1 MNFWE
6 RVDQLLDEKGITKKS
21 LSTEAGFDPSNIS
34 KGLKK
39 NNMPSAETAVKI
51 AEILGVSTEYLVKG
65 KNTSSDGNFILGE
78 DDIKYQS
85 IIHDFQKLPR
95 DKQKIVEN
103 LIDELKRI

>member
-51 AEILGVSTEYLVKG
+51 AEILGVSAEFLVTG
-65 KNTSSDGNFILGE
+65 KTNYKNDTLSLGE
-78 DDIKYQS
+78 DNIKYQS
-85 IIHDFQKLPR
+85 MIDEFKSLPE
-95 DKQKIVEN
+95 DKKELVKN
-103 LIDELKRI
+103 LISNLKNI